1 MRGKLITPILVICI
15 MMSIGYINTA
25 AEPTSTVAATVTET
39 VTVPSGV
46 YKGECGDQATYSFDV
61 KSGELK
67 VSGKGQMHNMDGEY
81 IRPWTDLA
89 YLVKTITVESGITN
103 VSNSAFA
110 YCMNVTKVTLPES
123 VTSIGIGAFFGC
135 SSLESIKI
143 PESATSIGNSA
154 FAYCT
159 SMSTLSIPSR
169 VTQIP
174 AELCYGNSKLA
185 KVNISNS
192 VTKIGNYA
200 FFNCYAMTE
209 VTIPETVTSVGL
221 QAFAY
226 YDDTVRPTET
236 TTAAATTVTGTTSAP
251 ANKLYKAGNFT
262 VNGKSGSAAHKYAV
276 ENGLKF
282 NSTGVMEGDEDVV
295 FTTTATTTQ
304 KKTKG
309 TIVIEDKK
317 GETIVID
324 RDKQEEEQQT
334 VQNAQNRNRIL
345 AILIVIAVT
354 AVVIMIISRIDISK
368 IKERFKK
375 KDK

>member
-1 MRGKLITPILVICI
+1 MKGKFIIPILIICI

-25 AEPTSTVAATVTET
+25 AEPTSATVAATTEK

-46 YKGECGDQATYSFDV
+46 YKGECGKEATYSLDV
-61 KSGELK
+61 ESGELK
-67 VSGKGQMHNMDGEY
+67 VSGKGAMYNMDGEHT
-81 IRPWTDLA
+81 RPWTDLA
-89 YLVKTITVESGITN
+89 YLIKTITVENGITN

-135 SSLESIKI
+135 SSLENIKI
-143 PESATSIGNSA
+143 PESVTDISNSA

-169 VTQIP
+169 VTEIP
-174 AELCYGNSKLA
+174 AEMCYGNSKLA

-200 FFNCYAMTE
+200 FFNCYAMEE
-209 VTIPETVTSVGL
+209 VTIPETVKSIGL

-226 YDDTVRPTET
+226 YDDTVRPAET
-236 TTAAATTVTGTTSAP
+236 TTASATTANGTTA
-251 ANKLYKAGNFT
+251 AAENKLYRAGSFK
-262 VNGKSGSAAHKYAV
+262 VNGKTGSAAHKYAV

-282 NSTGVMEGDEDVV
+282 NSTGVVEGGEDVV
-295 FTTTATTTQ
+295 FTTTSATTQ

-309 TIVIEDKK
+309 TIVIEDNN
-317 GETIVID
+317 GETVIID

-334 VQNAQNRNRIL
+334 VQNAQTRNKIM
-345 AILIVIAVT
+345 AVLIVVAVT
-354 AVVIMIISRIDISK
+354 AVVIMLISRIDIKK
-368 IKERFKK
+368 IKERFNKK
-375 KDK
+375 KK